1 MDQNSFIALPGLELD
16 VELPDPEDL
25 GLSDQDFLSK
35 VDLAWQ
41 VCERFDLQTEI
52 WRGRILRTVRDRE
65 KQQGDSRG
73 QGFLRWLQEQEIS
86 KTRAY
91 SLIELANSADTL
103 LSSGALPAAAVERF
117 SKRAF
122 VETAQAPPEVQ
133 EMVTTAAN
141 RGERITY
148 REVKQINDE
157 WTTLQSDILP
167 PIIKEKAADRS
178 LSPRYLAPLVKEL
191 EKLPLEQQT
200 SLQAEVAQTP
210 DVDTIKLVTA
220 AARSLSRY
228 LESAPQIQAL
238 SQLELD
244 LTQALGEAQRL
255 GQLQSAADLVQQA
268 AQLETTIARLYTT
281 WKRLS
286 YLAEQLYVESGSS
299 TPHLRQLLTGLET
312 LSGDLLEIQLGQG
325 DKARMVRIHIL
336 PDEG

>member
-1 MDQNSFIALPGLELD
+1 MEPNSVIALPSLDLD

-25 GLSDQDFLSK
+25 GLSDQDFLAK

-103 LSSGALPAAAVERF
+103 LSSGNLPPASVERF

-122 VETAQAPPEVQ
+122 IETAQASPEVQ
-133 EMVTTAAN
+133 DMVTTAAN

-157 WTTLQSDILP
+157 WITLQSDALP
-167 PIIKEKAADRS
+167 SIIKEKAANHS
-178 LSPRYLAPLVKEL
+178 LSARYIAPLAKEL
-191 EKLPLEQQT
+191 EKLPPEQQV
-200 SLQAEVAQTP
+200 SLQAEIVETP
-210 DVDTIKLVTA
+210 DVETIKQVTA

-228 LESAPQIQAL
+228 LETAPQIQAL
-238 SQLELD
+238 SLLD
-244 LTQALGEAQRL
+244 LDINQALSEAQRL

-268 AQLETTIARLYTT
+268 AQLETTMARLYTT

-286 YLAEQLYVESGSS
+286 HLSEQLYVESGSS

-312 LSGDLLEIQLGQG
+312 LSGELLEIQLGQG
-325 DKARMVRIHIL
+325 DKARTIRIHVL
-336 PDEG
+336 PDAD

>member
-1 MDQNSFIALPGLELD
+1 MDLTTIPDLPGLDLD

-25 GLSDQDFLSK
+25 ALSDQDFLAK

-41 VCERFDLQTEI
+41 VCERFDLQTDI
-52 WRGRILRTVRDRE
+52 WRGRILRAVRDRE

-86 KTRAY
+86 KSRAY
-91 SLIELANSADTL
+91 GLIELANSADTL
-103 LSSGALPAAAVERF
+103 LSSGSLPSAAIDRF

-122 VETAQAPPEVQ
+122 VETAQAPLEVQ
-133 EMVTTAAN
+133 EIITSAAN

-148 REVKQINDE
+148 REVKQIGDE
-157 WTTLQSDILP
+157 WTTLQSDVLP
-167 PIIKEKAADRS
+167 PIIKEKAADHS
-178 LSPRYLAPLVKEL
+178 LAPRYIAPLVKEL
-191 EKLPLEQQT
+191 EKLPPAQQT
-200 SLQAEVAQTP
+200 SLQAEVADTP
-210 DVDTIKLVTA
+210 DLDTIKQVTA

-238 SQLELD
+238 TPLD
-244 LTQALGEAQRL
+244 LDLNQALIEAQRL

-268 AQLETTIARLYTT
+268 AQLETTMARLYTT

-286 YLAEQLYVESGSS
+286 HLAEQLYLESGSS

-325 DKARMVRIHIL
+325 ENTRTIRIHLL
-336 PDEG
+336 PDVD